1 MRPCRHSP
9 PGLELKPPAQGF
21 TLIEILVVL
30 VVVSVLSG
38 FAVLS
43 LRGRDV
49 QSVVDEEADRLL
61 MLVTLAQE
69 EALFRY
75 RTIGIRFTSQ
85 GYRFFEYRNDAE
97 AWEPTLDPLLRD
109 RTLGEGMGF
118 RLYIEGRP
126 VVLDVEAE
134 EEILPQ
140 IVLFPDGTGTAFEIA
155 VVVPPDITSSA
166 LKGTVSGRIDLE
178 NSSASG

>member
-1 MRPCRHSP
+1 MRHRRHNP
-9 PGLELKPPAQGF
+9 LLATKPRARGF
-21 TLIEILVVL
+21 TLIEIMVVL
-30 VVVSVLSG
+30 VVVSVLAG
-38 FAVLS
+38 FAVLA

-49 QSVVDEEADRLL
+49 QSIVDEEADRLL

-75 RTIGIRFTSQ
+75 RTIGIRVTSQ
-85 GYRFFEYRNDAE
+85 GYGFFEYQNDAQ
-97 AWEPTLDPLLRD
+97 AWEPTLDPLLRE
-109 RTLGEGMGF
+109 RSLGEGMGF

-126 VVLDVEAE
+126 VILDEDAE

-140 IVLFPDGTGTAFEIA
+140 IVLFPDGTGTAFELA

-166 LKGTVSGRIDLE
+166 LKGTISGRIDLDDT
-178 NSSASG
+178 SASG